1 MSMLETLV
9 KSQVSDFIQRGEMF
23 TALDVSNAV
32 KATGI
37 VCRHREVRDIVVAS
51 FKAGEFT
58 GYEAGSIIVTL
69 VSGDLTD
76 ALLYFPQGKT
86 ADEVE
91 AEYGADK
98 RKQIANMPPRQLV
111 ATVKLLKRDP
121 RAFIS
126 AVGAKVKG
134 FLSGSNSQ
142 KSDSDS

>member
-37 VCRHREVRDIVVAS
+37 VCRHREVRDIVIAS
-51 FKAGEFT
+51 FKAGDFT

-69 VSGDLTD
+69 TNGDVAD
-76 ALLYFPQGKT
+76 ALLYFPEGKSMEEIET
-86 ADEVE
+86 GYD
-91 AEYGADK
+91 ADK
-98 RKQIANMPPRQLV
+98 RKQTANSPPRQLV
-111 ATVKLLKRDP
+111 ASVKLLKRDP
-121 RAFIS
+121 RAFLS
-126 AVGAKVKG
+126 VVGAKMKG

-142 KSDSDS
+142 KSDTDS